1 MLDVVY
7 KSILIAPIIAILVGA
22 ISTSIAS
29 RAYADD
35 AQTQGYNVAKF
46 DFLHN
51 RAYDNSCDPNNGD
64 TFCAAYKLGYYAGWN
79 AANLLYGNQVPH
91 Q

>member
-1 MLDVVY
+1 MN
-7 KSILIAPIIAILVGA
+7 KAILMAPVLLLLA
-22 ISTSIAS
+22 AVMTSIEQ

-35 AQTQGYNVAKF
+35 PSYTQGYNVAKF

-51 RAYDNSCDPNNGD
+51 RAYDDSCSPNNGD
-64 TFCAAYKLGYYAGWN
+64 AFCAGYKVGYYAGWH
-79 AANLLYGNQVPH
+79 AADLLYGSQYPH

>member
-1 MLDVVY
+1 MKTAFLIIPVIALMLAFVT
-7 KSILIAPIIAILVGA
+7 
-22 ISTSIAS
+22 TSIAS

-35 AQTQGYNVAKF
+35 PSYTQGYNIAKF

-51 RAYDNSCDPNNGD
+51 RAYDDSCSPNNGD
-64 TFCAAYKLGYYAGWN
+64 AFCAGYKVGYYAGWN
-79 AANLLYGNQVPH
+79 AANLLYGNQSPH